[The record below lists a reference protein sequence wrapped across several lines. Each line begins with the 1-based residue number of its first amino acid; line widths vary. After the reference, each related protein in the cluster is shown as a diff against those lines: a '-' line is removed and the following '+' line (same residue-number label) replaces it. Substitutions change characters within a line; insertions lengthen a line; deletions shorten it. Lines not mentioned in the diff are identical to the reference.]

1 MIIIPA
7 IDLMSG
13 ICVRLT
19 KGKFN
24 TRKKYSDNPV
34 EVAKRWKGEGARWLH
49 VIDLDGARSGKL
61 KNLKVISKIKE
72 EVDIKIQ
79 YGGGIRNIEAIKKV
93 LFKGADRVILG
104 TGAIEDI
111 NFLNASI
118 SCCKNKVILSLD
130 YGKDGVIF
138 KNGWQKE
145 TDINIFEIIKKLES
159 YGVEEAIVTDIS
171 RDGTLEGIDFDFL
184 KKILK
189 SSKLKFIVA
198 GGIGSL
204 EDIIHLKEIEEMGVS
219 GVIIGKALYEEEG
232 KIKLKEAI
240 RIGIEK

>member
-13 ICVRLT
+13 VCVRLT

-34 EVAKRWKGEGARWLH
+34 EVAKRWKEEGARWLH

-111 NFLNASI
+111 NFLNTSI
-118 SCCKNKVILSLD
+118 SSCKNKVILSLD
-130 YGKDGVIF
+130 YGKNGVIF

-204 EDIIHLKEIEEMGVS
+204 EDIINLKEIEEMGVS
-219 GVIIGKALYEEEG
+219 GVIIGKALYEEG

-240 RIGIEK
+240 RIGIGK